1 VKKCLGIALCAFM
14 WAVGTFEVRSV
25 KAASDPVSPPALTQ
39 TAHPPISRD
48 ASALWLAPTT
58 VELRLAASD
67 PFITLK
73 TAIQALKDG
82 RGAEALRLMTPL
94 VDGSEGAGS
103 PLDHYVAYY
112 AALADFGL
120 SNLDRA
126 RDRLQDLRDEPLEG
140 YLAEAAALAE
150 AEVAEAQSEFDDAL
164 KIYEKLSHE
173 KPSSPDAIWMK
184 LGHAAY
190 VTGERSRAAD
200 AYTRVYYDFPLSD
213 LAADARAELDRLEA
227 LEPLAPQN
235 ARYRLDLG
243 RAERMFVA
251 RRYADA
257 QSAYEALKLYAV
269 GDDRDLIALR
279 LAECDYFRGRYRQA
293 RESLR
298 GLISDGP
305 RQGTPAQMLRGG
317 PREAEAR
324 YFYARALDRLRLTS
338 DAVTTARKL
347 IDQFPDSS
355 WAEDALNDLAT
366 GYVRQNNEAAADG
379 ALRELYAK
387 FPAGRYAARAAWK
400 IGWRSYRA
408 GRYLE
413 TVSYFDLTARQ
424 FPRSDYRPA
433 FLYWSGRAHEAMGD
447 RATAAARYTLAT
459 ADYLNTYYGRVAS
472 RRLVRRGE
480 AVPSTGLEFVSAGAS
495 PDSDRSAAPPTAQTI
510 RSLLA
515 VGLYDDAMNELQ
527 YAGRTWGD
535 TSVVKATTSWIYIQQ
550 GNFRDAIVAMKR
562 AYPQYMASGG
572 ELMPEAV
579 LKVIFPVDYWN
590 EIQAHAARHELSPY
604 FLAALVAQESA
615 FDAKVRSSANAVGL
629 MQLIPSTGR
638 LYARRLKLGPFSTSM
653 LTNPKTNMT
662 MGSAYMADLMKKFG
676 KPHLALAAY
685 NAGDGRVARWLAER
699 QGEGLDQEEFIDDI
713 PFAETQNYVKRV
725 LSTTEDY
732 RRLYGD
738 PSRSTQ

>member
-1 VKKCLGIALCAFM
+1 M

-25 KAASDPVSPPALTQ
+25 KAASDPLSPPALTQ
-39 TAHPPISRD
+39 TAHPPVSRD
-48 ASALWLAPTT
+48 ASALWLAPTA

-73 TAIQALKDG
+73 TAVQALKDG
-82 RGAEALRLMTPL
+82 RGAEALRVMTPL

-103 PLDHYVAYY
+103 PLDNYVAYY

-120 SNLDRA
+120 NNLDRA
-126 RDRLQDLRDEPLEG
+126 RDRLQALRDEPLKG

-150 AEVAEAQSEFDDAL
+150 AEVAEAQSEYEDAL
-164 KIYEKLSHE
+164 KIYEELTHE
-173 KPSSPDAIWMK
+173 KTSSPDAIWMK

-190 VTGERSRAAD
+190 VTGERSRAAE

-227 LEPLAPQN
+227 LEPLTPQS

-243 RAERMFVA
+243 RAERMFTA

-257 QSAYEALKLYAV
+257 QSAYEALKLHAV

-293 RESLR
+293 RQSLR
-298 GLISDGP
+298 GLIAD
-305 RQGTPAQMLRGG
+305 G

-324 YFYARALDRLRLTS
+324 YFYARALDKLHLAS
-338 DAVTTARKL
+338 DSVTTARKL

-400 IGWRSYRA
+400 IGWHSYRA

-472 RRLVRRGE
+472 KRLVRRGE
-480 AVPSTGLEFVSAGAS
+480 AVPSTGLEFISAGAS
-495 PDSDRSAAPPTAQTI
+495 PDSDRSAAPPTAQMI

-515 VGLYDDAMNELQ
+515 SGLYDEAMNELGYVQ
-527 YAGRTWGD
+527 RTWDD
-535 TSVVKATTSWIYIQQ
+535 TPITQATTAWIYSRQ

-579 LKVIFPVDYWN
+579 LKVIFPLDYWS
-590 EIQAHAARHELSPY
+590 EIQAHAARHDLSPY
-604 FLAALVAQESA
+604 FLAALVAQESV

-638 LYARRLKLGPFSTSM
+638 LYARRLKLGQFSTSM

-662 MGSAYMADLMKKFG
+662 MGSAYIADLMKKFG
-676 KPHLALAAY
+676 EPYLALAAY
-685 NAGDGRVARWLAER
+685 NAGDSRVARWLAER

-713 PFAETQNYVKRV
+713 PFAETQSYVKKI
-725 LSTTEDY
+725 LSTAEDY

-738 PSRSTQ
+738 SSRATR